1 MYNVV
6 DDLINYY
13 DSKKADYEKFCQE
26 NTKPFEIPPVSSTQ
40 LEDDYRKRINSM
52 ANQIASYK
60 LNIQNDTEVIYKLM
74 VHRNILEVAI
84 KQFLEKIDE
93 QTKQLL
99 ISTINEVKDK
109 RENKDYKDYWW
120 NAVNQEDFSAKL
132 LWEIK
137 NPEKISNP
145 YLNFPN
151 INMKLSSTSR
161 R

>member
-13 DSKKADYEKFCQE
+13 DSKKADYEKFCRE
-26 NTKPFEIPPVSSTQ
+26 NTKPFEIPADTDFQ
-40 LEDDYRKRINSM
+40 LGEDYQKRINLM
-52 ANQIASYK
+52 ASQIASYK

-99 ISTINEVKDK
+99 ISTVNEVKDK

-137 NPEKISNP
+137 NPEEVSNP

-151 INMKLSSTSR
+151 INIKLSSTSR

>member
-1 MYNVV
+1 MPYSYSGIVKDIIREQEKMRV
-6 DDLINYY
+6 AYTIP
-13 DSKKADYEKFCQE
+13 ADNGSDEYEQKIK
-26 NTKPFEIPPVSSTQ
+26 N
-40 LEDDYRKRINSM
+40 M
-52 ANQIASYK
+52 AKTIASYK

-99 ISTINEVKDK
+99 ISTVNEVKDK

-137 NPEKISNP
+137 NPEEVSNP

>member
-13 DSKKADYEKFCQE
+13 DSKKADYEKFCRE
-26 NTKPFEIPPVSSTQ
+26 NTKPFEIPADTDFQ
-40 LEDDYRKRINSM
+40 LGEDYQKRINLM
-52 ANQIASYK
+52 ASQIASYK

-93 QTKQLL
+93 KTKQLL

-109 RENKDYKDYWW
+109 RENDKNYRDRWW
-120 NAVNQEDFSAKL
+120 NWANQEKLSSKL
-132 LWEIK
+132 LWETK
-137 NPEKISNP
+137 NPEKIDYKP
-145 YLNFPN
+145 HLLFPD
-151 INMKLSSTSR
+151 IY
-161 R
+161 

>member
-109 RENKDYKDYWW
+109 RENDKNYRDRWW
-120 NAVNQEDFSAKL
+120 NWANQEKLSSKL
-132 LWEIK
+132 LWETK
-137 NPEKISNP
+137 NPEKIDYKP
-145 YLNFPN
+145 HLLFPD
-151 INMKLSSTSR
+151 IY
-161 R
+161 

>member
-84 KQFLEKIDE
+84 KQFLEKI
-93 QTKQLL
+93 
-99 ISTINEVKDK
+99 KDK

>member
-52 ANQIASYK
+52 ASQIASYK

-74 VHRNILEVAI
+74 VHRNIFKVACE
-84 KQFLEKIDE
+84 QFLKKVDNE
-93 QTKQLL
+93 TKQLL
-99 ISTINEVKDK
+99 LDTIKEVKDK
-109 RENKDYKDYWW
+109 RENDNEYKDYWW
-120 NAVNQEDFSAKL
+120 NFVNQDDFSAKL
-132 LWEIK
+132 LWETK
-137 NPEKISNP
+137 NPEKIDYKP
-145 YLNFPN
+145 HLLFPD
-151 INMKLSSTSR
+151 LT
-161 R
+161 